1 MERERREEG
10 KKRWKEG
17 VKENIKWIR
26 YRAEGES
33 RRTWDKEMNK
43 IKIYCIKLK
52 SLKNYFFA

>member
-10 KKRWKEG
+10 KKEMEG

-33 RRTWDKEMNK
+33 RRTWEKERNK
-43 IKIYCIKLK
+43 IKIYYIKL
-52 SLKNYFFA
+52 SNH